1 MPKDGKQTRLP
12 HDQSFDV
19 VIVGGGI
26 NGISVYRELS
36 LQGVKVLL
44 VEKEDFCSKASG
56 ALSRMIH
63 GGLRYL
69 ENGEFDL
76 VKESLAERNR
86 LLVNAPHYVQP
97 LVTTIP
103 IFSRWSGLVYALFNF
118 TGLMNKPS
126 RRGALVVKL
135 GLWFYDFFTRHDQQL
150 PTHRFSTQANTLA
163 RWPQFD
169 PAVKCSADYYDAWIS
184 APERLAI
191 ELLQDTEGGQHSGS
205 MACNYTELVERDG
218 THFSLRDTLTG
229 ETVNVTAGKLVNATG
244 AWIDKTNVRM
254 GLQSGYLQGTK
265 GSHIIVK
272 HRDLFA
278 QLKGHM
284 VFYENPEGRVCILF
298 PYYDNIL
305 IGSTD
310 IPVSDPDSVTCT
322 EDEIRYMLDSLK
334 AIFPNVVIHQDDIVY
349 QFSGVRPLPSVKT
362 STTGQIP
369 RSHSLQ
375 VDDSEDGHVRT
386 YSLIGGKWTTFRAF
400 GEEVADQILEDLQ
413 RERHIAT
420 VNRAIGGGL
429 NFPQTER
436 EHQAFIQDLQ
446 VTFGINEAS
455 ANLMLQRYG
464 TGCIAVLTF
473 MTKSDDA
480 VLTHLPDYT
489 QRELIYLI
497 EQEAVCKTLDVLQRR
512 TSIAIQGRINQD
524 VLVEVTQLV
533 ASTLGWDESQIKR
546 DLAESCQLLRLHHG
560 LDIHLEPL
568 EKCHG
573 VPSRENDADQH
584 NADQHNVYQRTVY

>member
-44 VEKEDFCSKASG
+44 LEKEDFCSKASG

-69 ENGEFDL
+69 ENGEFEL

-86 LLVNAPHYVQP
+86 LLANAPHYVQP

-118 TGLMNKPS
+118 TGMMNKPS

-150 PTHRFSTQANTLA
+150 PKHRFSSKANTLA

-169 PAVKCSADYYDAWIS
+169 PSVQCSADYYDAWIS

-191 ELLQDTEGGQHSGS
+191 ELLQDTKDGKHSES
-205 MACNYTELVERDG
+205 IACNYTELVARDG
-218 THFSLRDTLTG
+218 SNFSIRDTLTG
-229 ETVNVTAGKLVNATG
+229 EIVNVTAGKLVNATG
-244 AWIDKTNVRM
+244 AWIDKTNVRI
-254 GLQSGYLQGTK
+254 GLKSDYLQGTK

-272 HRDLFA
+272 HSDLFA

-298 PYYDNIL
+298 PYYDKVL

-310 IPVSDPDSVTCT
+310 IPVADPDSATCT
-322 EDEIRYMLDSLK
+322 EDEIIYMIDSLK
-334 AIFPNVVIHQDDIVY
+334 AIFPHLVIDREDIVY

-375 VDDSEDGHVRT
+375 VDDSEDGNVRT

-400 GEEVADQILEDLQ
+400 GEEVADQILADLQ
-413 RERHIAT
+413 QERQIST

-436 EHQAFIQDLQ
+436 ERQAFIQDLQ

-455 ANLMLQRYG
+455 ASLMLQRYG
-464 TGCIAVLTF
+464 TGCMSVLRFT
-473 MTKSDDA
+473 TKSDDA

-489 QRELIYLI
+489 QRELAYLI
-497 EQEAVCKTLDVLQRR
+497 EQESVCKTLDVLQRR
-512 TSIAIQGRINQD
+512 TSIAIQGRINQA
-524 VLVEVTQLV
+524 VLVEVTQVV
-533 ASTLGWDESQIKR
+533 AATLGWDDAQIKH
-546 DLAESCQLLRLHHG
+546 DLAESCQLLRVHHG
-560 LDIHLEPL
+560 LDLNLEQV
-568 EKCHG
+568 EKLI
-573 VPSRENDADQH
+573 VATLSDTYA
-584 NADQHNVYQRTVY
+584 Y

>member
-69 ENGEFDL
+69 ENGEFKL

-135 GLWFYDFFTRHDQQL
+135 GLWFYDFFTRNDQQL
-150 PTHRFSTQANTLA
+150 PKHRFSSKANTLA
-163 RWPQFD
+163 RWPLFD
-169 PAVKCSADYYDAWIS
+169 PSVQCSADYYDAWIS

-191 ELLQDTEGGQHSGS
+191 ELLQDTEDGKHSES
-205 MACNYTELVERDG
+205 MACNYTELVARDG
-218 THFSLRDTLTG
+218 SNFSLRDTLTG
-229 ETVNVTAGKLVNATG
+229 ETVNVTAEKLVNATG
-244 AWIDKTNVRM
+244 AWIDKINDRM
-254 GLQSGYLQGTK
+254 GLKSDYLQGTK

-272 HRDLFA
+272 HSDLFT

-298 PYYDNIL
+298 PYYDKVL

-310 IPVSDPDSVTCT
+310 ITVSDPDSVTCT
-322 EDEIRYMLDSLK
+322 EDEIIYMLDSLK
-334 AIFPNVVIHQDDIVY
+334 AIFPSLVIHREDIVY

-375 VDDSEDGHVRT
+375 VDDSEDGRVRT

-400 GEEVADQILEDLQ
+400 GEEVADQILSDMQ
-413 RERHIAT
+413 RQRHISTAK
-420 VNRAIGGGL
+420 RAIGGGH
-429 NFPQTER
+429 NFPQTET
-436 EHQAFIQDLQ
+436 EHQAFIQNLQ
-446 VTFGINEAS
+446 LTFSLSEIQAQR
-455 ANLMLQRYG
+455 MFQRYG
-464 TGCIAVLTF
+464 TGCLAMLIFIVQSEDRLCV
-473 MTKSDDA
+473 S
-480 VLTHLPDYT
+480 LPDYT
-489 QRELIYLI
+489 QRELLYLI
-497 EQEAVCKTLDVLQRR
+497 ENEAVCKTLDLLQRR
-512 TSIAIQGRINQD
+512 TSIAIQGRITQE
-524 VLVEVTQLV
+524 VLLELTQLV
-533 ASTLGWDESQIKR
+533 AVTLGWNEQQTKN
-546 DLAESCQLLRLHHG
+546 DLANSCQLLRLHHG
-560 LDIHLEPL
+560 LDFNLEHI
-568 EKCHG
+568 EKL
-573 VPSRENDADQH
+573 SSATLSDTY
-584 NADQHNVYQRTVY
+584 VYQ

>member
-69 ENGEFDL
+69 ENGEFEL

-135 GLWFYDFFTRHDQQL
+135 GLWFYDFFTRHDQKL
-150 PTHRFSTQANTLA
+150 PKHCFFSQHKTLA
-163 RWPQFD
+163 RWPMFD
-169 PAVKCSADYYDAWIS
+169 ASVKCSADYYDAWIS
-184 APERLAI
+184 SPERLAL
-191 ELLQDTEGGQHSGS
+191 ELLQDTQGGQQKSDS
-205 MACNYTELVERDG
+205 MACNYTELLARDG
-218 THFSLRDTLTG
+218 NRFSLRDCLSG
-229 ETVNVTAGKLVNATG
+229 ETVQVSADKLVNATG
-244 AWIDKTNVRM
+244 AWIDKTNDRI

-272 HRDLFA
+272 HNELFT
-278 QLKGHM
+278 QLNGHM
-284 VFYENPEGRVCILF
+284 VFYENAEGRVCILF
-298 PYYDNIL
+298 PYYDKVL

-322 EDEIRYMLDSLK
+322 EGEINYMFDSLK
-334 AIFPNVVIHQDDIVY
+334 AIFPSLVIHREDIVY
-349 QFSGVRPLPSVKT
+349 QFSGVRPLPSVQT

-369 RSHSLQ
+369 RSHSLK
-375 VDDSEDGHVRT
+375 VDDSEDGRVRT

-400 GEEVADQILEDLQ
+400 GEEVADQILSDMQ
-413 RERHIAT
+413 RQRHISTAE
-420 VNRAIGGGL
+420 RAIGGGY
-429 NFPQTER
+429 NFPQTEAD
-436 EHQAFIQDLQ
+436 HQLFIQNLQ
-446 VTFGINEAS
+446 LTFSLSEIQAQR
-455 ANLMLQRYG
+455 MFQRYG
-464 TGCIAVLTF
+464 TGCLAILTF
-473 MTKSDDA
+473 MVQSEDCLC
-480 VLTHLPDYT
+480 VSLSDYT
-489 QRELIYLI
+489 QRELQYLI
-497 EQEAVCKTLDVLQRR
+497 ENEAVCKTLDLLQRR
-512 TSIAIQGRINQD
+512 TSIAIQGRITQE
-524 VLVEVTQLV
+524 VLLELTQLV
-533 ASTLGWDESQIKR
+533 AATLGWNEQQTKD
-546 DLAESCQLLRLHHG
+546 DLANSCQLLRLHHG
-560 LDIHLEPL
+560 LDFNLEHI
-568 EKCHG
+568 EKLR
-573 VPSRENDADQH
+573 SATLSDTY
-584 NADQHNVYQRTVY
+584 VYQ